1 MTTLI
6 KCPDGKMGTYNIPE
20 GTVKLLGEA
29 FSNTEKLEK
38 LVIPAS
44 LNDIGSSNSVPF
56 YICNAM
62 KAFEVHKNNKTFA
75 SVDGVLFDKNIET
88 LLNIRRADAVS
99 MSCPK
104 R

>member
-1 MTTLI
+1 M
-6 KCPDGKMGTYNIPE
+6 
-20 GTVKLLGEA
+20 
-29 FSNTEKLEK
+29 
-38 LVIPAS
+38 
-44 LNDIGSSNSVPF
+44 PF

-88 LLNIRRADAVS
+88 LLKYPKADAVS

>member
-1 MTTLI
+1 MRL
-6 KCPDGKMGTYNIPE
+6 
-20 GTVKLLGEA
+20 
-29 FSNTEKLEK
+29 SRNTEKLEK

-88 LLNIRRADAVS
+88 LLKYPKADAVS